1 MAVTAEV
8 DEAVNDPG
16 ALLDILDG
24 PELAGIAESHGV
36 ATRFAGR
43 AEEEAETFADIR
55 LGAIVG
61 LVSIYVILAWV
72 FASYSRPVVVMTIIP
87 FGVIGAVIGHLALGY
102 DMTVMSLVALLGL
115 SGILV
120 NDSIIL
126 VGTIDR
132 HIAGGKEALRAA
144 VDGTCERLRAV
155 LLTSL
160 TTIGGITPLLFETSY
175 QAQFLVP
182 MTITLVFGLMITT
195 VLVLFVVPAL
205 FGIQEDLRRLV
216 KGARGQR
223 PATISR
229 TQPVA

>member
-1 MAVTAEV
+1 
-8 DEAVNDPG
+8 
-16 ALLDILDG
+16 
-24 PELAGIAESHGV
+24 
-36 ATRFAGR
+36 
-43 AEEEAETFADIR
+43 
-55 LGAIVG
+55 
-61 LVSIYVILAWV
+61 
-72 FASYSRPVVVMTIIP
+72 MTIIP
-87 FGVIGAVIGHLALGY
+87 FGVIGAVIGHMVLGY

-132 HIAGGKEALRAA
+132 HIAEGKEALRAA

-175 QAQFLVP
+175 QARFLVP

-205 FGIQEDLRRLV
+205 LGIQEDLRRLV
-216 KGARGQR
+216 KGGREREAAAVPSAR
-223 PATISR
+223 
-229 TQPVA
+229 PVA